1 VIVTVTPN
9 PSIDRTIEIEGL
21 QRGGLIRARRST
33 SEAAGKGLNVSRA
46 LVGQGSATMAV
57 LPMARQTAATYL
69 ALLAE
74 AVPIAAVPVGGA
86 VRINISLVEPD
97 GTVTKVNEPGPH
109 MEAADVEALLAAVE
123 NAPAADWIVGC
134 GSLPPGAPADFYARL
149 QTGGSADRRVAVD
162 SSGEALGAA
171 ARAGVALVKPN
182 VSELETLAGR
192 LLATFGDAVDAA
204 CELVAG
210 GVGAALISLG
220 RDGAIYVDGGGT
232 VRHAEATI
240 DDAAN
245 SVGAGDALLAGF
257 LAAGADAEA
266 LPEAVAWS
274 VAAVRSP
281 GTRVRAVV
289 GADRAAV
296 VVHDRVDRHRRVR
309 RDD

>member
-9 PSIDRTIEIEGL
+9 PSIDRTIDIDGL
-21 QRGGLIRARRST
+21 ERGGLIRARRST

-69 ALLAE
+69 ALLAD
-74 AVPIAAVPVGGA
+74 AVTIAAVPVSGA
-86 VRINISLVEPD
+86 VRVNISLVEPD

-109 MEAADVEALLAAVE
+109 MEAAEVEALLAAVDK
-123 NAPAADWIVGC
+123 APAADWIVGC

-149 QTGGSADRRVAVD
+149 LASTSAGRRVAVD

-192 LLATFGDAVDAA
+192 PLATLADAVDAA

-210 GVGAALISLG
+210 GVGGALVSLG
-220 RDGAIYVDGGGT
+220 SDGAIYVDGGGT
-232 VRHAEATI
+232 VRHAEARI

-245 SVGAGDALLAGF
+245 TVGAGDALLAGF
-257 LAAGADAEA
+257 LAAGANADA
-266 LPEAVAWS
+266 LPEAIAWS

-281 GTRVRAVV
+281 GTRMRPVTE
-289 GADRAAV
+289 ADRTAV
-296 VVHDRVDRHRRVR
+296 VVHDRVDRNRRLR
-309 RDD
+309 S